1 MTVDIVTAEPNSAM
15 LVNVNRVYIMPKDAR
30 EKMGADAY
38 AKKPVGTG
46 AYKVT
51 DWQPGQHLELQSA
64 DTWWRGKAQ
73 PNFLTFR
80 FIKDA
85 ATRVAELKSGGVDI
99 ISNPPV
105 PDLPALGSGDTELL
119 PAKAGRTIIYMF
131 NPKVKPFDDVRVR
144 QAVNFAVDR
153 DGIVKSV
160 LENNGLVLNGPF
172 APGWLGHDPNDKA
185 WAYDPRKAK
194 ELLTQAGYAN
204 GLETTW
210 AISSGVFL
218 KDREIAEAVAG
229 QLSEVGIKVNLV
241 PTERAKMQQDAQ
253 NGTFEGII
261 SGAWGANYD
270 PDAMLGYYYVG
281 NKPAFLDD
289 TITKFINE
297 GRIEVDPAKRQQI
310 YQQLADYHV
319 DNSLWLY
326 VHAQDELWAKR
337 RDVSWQ
343 LFNTQ
348 GSKAYVYYFM
358 VPRA

>member
-1 MTVDIVTAEPNSAM
+1 
-15 LVNVNRVYIMPKDAR
+15 
-30 EKMGADAY
+30 
-38 AKKPVGTG
+38 
-46 AYKVT
+46 
-51 DWQPGQHLELQSA
+51 
-64 DTWWRGKAQ
+64 
-73 PNFLTFR
+73 
-80 FIKDA
+80 
-85 ATRVAELKSGGVDI
+85 
-99 ISNPPV
+99 
-105 PDLPALGSGDTELL
+105 
-119 PAKAGRTIIYMF
+119 
-131 NPKVKPFDDVRVR
+131 
-144 QAVNFAVDR
+144 
-153 DGIVKSV
+153 
-160 LENNGLVLNGPF
+160 
-172 APGWLGHDPNDKA
+172 
-185 WAYDPRKAK
+185 
-194 ELLTQAGYAN
+194 
-204 GLETTW
+204 
-210 AISSGVFL
+210 
-218 KDREIAEAVAG
+218 
-229 QLSEVGIKVNLV
+229 
-241 PTERAKMQQDAQ
+241 MQQDAQ